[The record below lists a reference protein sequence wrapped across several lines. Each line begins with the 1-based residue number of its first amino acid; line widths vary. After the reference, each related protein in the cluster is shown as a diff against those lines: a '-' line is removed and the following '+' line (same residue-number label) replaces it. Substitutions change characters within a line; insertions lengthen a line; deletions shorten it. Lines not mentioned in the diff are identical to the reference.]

1 MAPACYRPVPLL
13 APRVAQR
20 GGIGL
25 CGAKSILES
34 GQAESDGGT
43 GRIADTFD
51 GMTEPIDE
59 SARQDGSS
67 LSKTH
72 CFIELCGIRVFREIV
87 YIDWEPVLSCRYRTG
102 REPNGKGTGKM
113 ATKKNIEALASK
125 LMTADDEI
133 YSEMHITKV
142 TSFESPEFA
151 ARAAAKAVRAIRSG
165 DYTVADIEAAAD
177 MLDTE
182 NFHRMA
188 RALRFVIEENK
199 PYDFV

>member
-1 MAPACYRPVPLL
+1 M
-13 APRVAQR
+13 
-20 GGIGL
+20 
-25 CGAKSILES
+25 
-34 GQAESDGGT
+34 
-43 GRIADTFD
+43 
-51 GMTEPIDE
+51 
-59 SARQDGSS
+59 
-67 LSKTH
+67 
-72 CFIELCGIRVFREIV
+72 EIV
-87 YIDWEPVLSCRYRTG
+87 YIDWEPVLSCRYRKG

-113 ATKKNIEALASK
+113 ATKKNIETLASK
-125 LMTADDEI
+125 LMTVDDEI

-177 MLDTE
+177 MLDAE